1 MKPLSVF
8 IVTGLLFVGLSA
20 FAMSAQAL
28 EAEKLET
35 LEQEL
40 SVEDYD
46 SADSLFELE
55 PVSIEDRLV
64 NVELFSDPNPARE
77 IEVINEEFDD
87 TRGARGV
94 EIIEFSLPIQ

>member
-40 SVEDYD
+40 SIEDYD

-55 PVSIEDRLV
+55 PVSRDYRIFFTHSIDFNSIKETITRLGF
-64 NVELFSDPNPARE
+64 LA
-77 IEVINEEFDD
+77 
-87 TRGARGV
+87 
-94 EIIEFSLPIQ
+94 